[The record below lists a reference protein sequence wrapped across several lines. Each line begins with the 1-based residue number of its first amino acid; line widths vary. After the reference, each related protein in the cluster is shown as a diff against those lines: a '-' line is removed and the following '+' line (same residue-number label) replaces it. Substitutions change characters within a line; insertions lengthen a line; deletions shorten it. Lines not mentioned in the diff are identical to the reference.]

1 MPSHKPGSLGSERT
15 RPGPR
20 ISGRS
25 AAPVDGRSDPA
36 VKRKAPASNR
46 STLFAVHD
54 GDVGCVGT
62 LVLFGEGSSEL
73 DEASKQRLK
82 RLAPDIRG
90 KPFKI
95 EIRGHAAQ
103 KLSSSGEEQD
113 AWRLSYAA
121 VWRR

>member
-1 MPSHKPGSLGSERT
+1 M
-15 RPGPR
+15 
-20 ISGRS
+20 
-25 AAPVDGRSDPA
+25 
-36 VKRKAPASNR
+36 
-46 STLFAVHD
+46 
-54 GDVGCVGT
+54 GCVGT

-113 AWRLSYAA
+113 AWRLSYGA